1 MAETTTQKAL
11 TLENLTAL
19 RAVVPTKAEVARQIE
34 QAASAHSALAFAT
47 DEEVLA
53 LFQEPEPGV

>member
-19 RAVVPTKAEVARQIE
+19 RTVVPTKAEVTRQIE
-34 QAASAHSALAFAT
+34 QAALAGSTLAFAT